1 MISELIIL
9 MSVLSSR
16 VEEKSWGDWIQD
28 TKEGKIVNFNNIFR
42 TSILRGRTKIQN
54 KNKKP

>member
-1 MISELIIL
+1 VISELIIL

-16 VEEKSWGDWIQD
+16 MEEKSWGDWIQD

-54 KNKKP
+54 KDKKP